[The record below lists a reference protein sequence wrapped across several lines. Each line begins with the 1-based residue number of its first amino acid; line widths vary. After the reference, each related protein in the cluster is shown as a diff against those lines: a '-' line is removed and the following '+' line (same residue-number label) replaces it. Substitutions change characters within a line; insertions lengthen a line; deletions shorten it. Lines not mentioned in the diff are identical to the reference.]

1 MNTFFPRRRNSLRI
15 QYQKINM
22 SVPNSVPLVILFY
35 QIYLKIYVHN
45 RLTSDGDAA
54 KTSEVIM
61 ESTPKLKFGLNQSAI
76 FWIAAAIAVFI
87 VGLSSFFIVDETEQ
101 SVITRFGKYER
112 TAGPGLQFKLPFGID
127 KNYNVPV
134 KVVQTEQFGF
144 KTVKAGR
151 DNEYRNNIVSES
163 TMLTGDLNIVDVE
176 WIIQYRIVDP
186 KQWLFGVFEKRQT
199 IRDIS
204 HSVINALVGDRAIL
218 DIMSSERSAIEN
230 SALESMNANFKQLGL
245 GINVIAVK
253 LQNIV
258 PPSGVQDAFE
268 DVNKAIQD
276 MNRFINEGK
285 EAYNSEIPKAQGEAD
300 RQLQIAEGYA
310 AERVNRA
317 KGDVARF
324 NSVYE
329 EYRRSP
335 KVTRDRLYL
344 ETMED
349 IFGAETKP
357 VLIDGKLDNVLPI
370 KTLENSGKRN

>member
-1 MNTFFPRRRNSLRI
+1 MDLK
-15 QYQKINM
+15 QKRHINP
-22 SVPNSVPLVILFY
+22 SVV
-35 QIYLKIYVHN
+35 LKVLI
-45 RLTSDGDAA
+45 
-54 KTSEVIM
+54 
-61 ESTPKLKFGLNQSAI
+61 P
-76 FWIAAAIAVFI
+76 AAILI
-87 VGLSSFFIVDETEQ
+87 VGLGCFFVVDETEQ
-101 SVITRFGKYER
+101 AVITRFGKYER
-112 TAGPGLQFKLPFGID
+112 TVGPGLQFKLPFGID

-144 KTVKAGR
+144 KTVKSGR

-176 WIIQYRIVDP
+176 WIIQYRIVEP
-186 KQWLFGVFEKRQT
+186 KQWLFGVLEKRQT

-204 HSVINALVGDRAIL
+204 HSVINTLVGDRAIL

-230 SALESMNANFKQLGL
+230 IALENMNTNFKQLGL

-285 EAYNSEIPKAQGEAD
+285 EAYNSEIPKAQGEAAK
-300 RQLQIAEGYA
+300 QLQVAEGYA

-324 NSVYE
+324 NSVYD
-329 EYRRSP
+329 EYRRAP
-335 KVTRDRLYL
+335 KITRERIYL
-344 ETMED
+344 ETMEE
-349 IFGAETKP
+349 IFGADTKP
-357 VLIDGKLDNVLPI
+357 VLIDGRLDNVLPI
-370 KTLENSGKRN
+370 KTLENSAKN

>member
-1 MNTFFPRRRNSLRI
+1 MDLK
-15 QYQKINM
+15 QKRHINP
-22 SVPNSVPLVILFY
+22 SVV
-35 QIYLKIYVHN
+35 LKVLI
-45 RLTSDGDAA
+45 
-54 KTSEVIM
+54 
-61 ESTPKLKFGLNQSAI
+61 P
-76 FWIAAAIAVFI
+76 AAILI
-87 VGLSSFFIVDETEQ
+87 VGLGCFFVVDETEQ
-101 SVITRFGKYER
+101 AVITRFGKYER
-112 TAGPGLQFKLPFGID
+112 TVGPGLQFKLPFGID

-144 KTVKAGR
+144 KTVKSGR

-176 WIIQYRIVDP
+176 WIIQYRIVEP
-186 KQWLFGVFEKRQT
+186 KQWLFGVLEKRQT

-204 HSVINALVGDRAIL
+204 HSVINTLVGDRAIL

-230 SALESMNANFKQLGL
+230 IALENMNANFKQLGL
-245 GINVIAVK
+245 GISVIAVK

-300 RQLQIAEGYA
+300 RQLQVAEGYA

-324 NSVYE
+324 NSVYD
-329 EYRRSP
+329 EYRRAP
-335 KVTRDRLYL
+335 KVTRERIYL
-344 ETMED
+344 ETMEE

-357 VLIDGKLDNVLPI
+357 VLIDGRLDNVLPI
-370 KTLENSGKRN
+370 KTLENAGNKN

>member
-1 MNTFFPRRRNSLRI
+1 MDLK
-15 QYQKINM
+15 QKRHINP
-22 SVPNSVPLVILFY
+22 SVV
-35 QIYLKIYVHN
+35 LKVLI
-45 RLTSDGDAA
+45 
-54 KTSEVIM
+54 
-61 ESTPKLKFGLNQSAI
+61 P
-76 FWIAAAIAVFI
+76 AAILI
-87 VGLSSFFIVDETEQ
+87 VGLGCFFVVDETEQ
-101 SVITRFGKYER
+101 AVITRFGKYER
-112 TAGPGLQFKLPFGID
+112 TVGPGLQFKLPFGID

-144 KTVKAGR
+144 KTVKSGR

-176 WIIQYRIVDP
+176 WIIQYRIVEP
-186 KQWLFGVFEKRQT
+186 KQWLFGVLEKRQT

-204 HSVINALVGDRAIL
+204 HSVINTLVGDRAIL

-230 SALESMNANFKQLGL
+230 IALENMNTNFKQLGL

-300 RQLQIAEGYA
+300 RQLQVAEGYA

-317 KGDVARF
+317 KGDTARF
-324 NSVYE
+324 NSVYD
-329 EYRRSP
+329 EYRRAP
-335 KVTRDRLYL
+335 KVTRERIYL
-344 ETMED
+344 ETMEE

-357 VLIDGKLDNVLPI
+357 VLIDGRLDNVLPI
-370 KTLENSGKRN
+370 KTLENAGNKN